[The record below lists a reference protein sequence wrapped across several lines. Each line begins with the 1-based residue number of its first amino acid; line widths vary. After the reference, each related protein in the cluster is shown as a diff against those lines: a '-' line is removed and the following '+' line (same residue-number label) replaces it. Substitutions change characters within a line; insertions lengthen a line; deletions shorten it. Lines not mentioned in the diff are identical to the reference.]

1 MAKSRKKLTKKQSQS
16 MFKKTSVLT
25 QSFNLTPKPQRG
37 GYRI

>member
-1 MAKSRKKLTKKQSQS
+1 MAKRKKLTKKQSTS
-16 MFKKTSVLT
+16 MFKKTSANI

>member
-1 MAKSRKKLTKKQSQS
+1 MAKRKKLTQSQS
-16 MFKKTSVLT
+16 KRMFKKGASMI

>member
-1 MAKSRKKLTKKQSQS
+1 MAKQRKKLSKSQSNS
-16 MFKKTSVLT
+16 MFKKTVSNI